1 MEKCVK
7 NRQTLEGQL
16 KENESVNQ
24 EFKLINDNDDDD
36 TTIYKMIGPV
46 LVKQEKY
53 I

>member
-24 EFKLINDNDDDD
+24 EFKLMGDDDD
-36 TTIYKMIGPV
+36 STIFKMIGPV
-46 LVKQEKY
+46 LVKQEK
-53 I
+53 